1 MKTHDME
8 ERLRS
13 HYRQSA
19 RRAQPD
25 PAAKAR
31 ALAAVADAARRHSP
45 APAAAPAPAPS
56 GARAATPPQVPAT
69 AQAPAHRPV
78 APDAPAP
85 AHQRRKAPAAAPA
98 GGFAHFA
105 FEQARFVRTWV
116 WAAQAGIL
124 ALTAAGSLLAPTGE
138 AASCVAAVAAAL
150 TVLVGVPDLVRSRES
165 GVAEVE
171 YACFFDFH
179 QVLAAR
185 MVALGLTDVAALA
198 FMVLAVPALAGT
210 DPLLVFLHASVPYF
224 ATAFGS
230 LWIATHVRTGVT
242 TRCFALGV
250 LAASLA
256 VVAWQTAPALYTASA
271 AGLWAALLALAL
283 AATAV
288 EAHACLNNAA
298 AGLDRLGC
306 GRALP

>member
-150 TVLVGVPDLVRSRES
+150 SPCWW
-165 GVAEVE
+165 
-171 YACFFDFH
+171 ACPTSC
-179 QVLAAR
+179 AA
-185 MVALGLTDVAALA
+185 AKAGWPKWST
-198 FMVLAVPALAGT
+198 PA
-210 DPLLVFLHASVPYF
+210 S
-224 ATAFGS
+224 S
-230 LWIATHVRTGVT
+230 IS
-242 TRCFALGV
+242 TRCLPR
-250 LAASLA
+250 
-256 VVAWQTAPALYTASA
+256 AWSCS
-271 AGLWAALLALAL
+271 G
-283 AATAV
+283 
-288 EAHACLNNAA
+288 
-298 AGLDRLGC
+298 
-306 GRALP
+306 